1 MNQRCLK
8 EFKVKYTKK
17 ENMGGQRLIS
27 IFSVRSGSEALAV
40 SLEENYCSHFYRQ
53 EQLGVLLYLECSGAI
68 FSRKAIRNRM
78 YGCEYRS
85 PLMALQENLIT

>member
-17 ENMGGQRLIS
+17 ENMGGQLLIS

-40 SLEENYCSHFYRQ
+40 SLEENYWSQFFRQ
-53 EQLGVLLYLECSGAI
+53 EQLGKLIYLE
-68 FSRKAIRNRM
+68 
-78 YGCEYRS
+78 Y
-85 PLMALQENLIT
+85 L